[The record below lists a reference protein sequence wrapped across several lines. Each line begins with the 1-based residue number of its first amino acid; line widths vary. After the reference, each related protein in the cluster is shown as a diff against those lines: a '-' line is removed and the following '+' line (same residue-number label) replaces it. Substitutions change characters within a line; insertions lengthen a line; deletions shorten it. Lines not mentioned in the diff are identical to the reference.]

1 MKPRMVLPLVV
12 VLLVASLPRVM
23 AQSQSDGSRLRTV
36 EYKPGQVWTMNRGI
50 TVTILAI
57 EDVHKVGKVVHV
69 RVDKI
74 PLQSCGDINLTR
86 AIEHL
91 AVTEKMMLKSDLVLS
106 KDNIELPESSIE
118 AYRKWEEQK
127 KHEIAKVPLQK
138 AIFGEGYIQG
148 PMICNFVPSQ
158 T

>member
-1 MKPRMVLPLVV
+1 MNLNTVSLTG
-12 VLLVASLPRVM
+12 VLLFTALPSLT
-23 AQSQSDGSRLRTV
+23 AQGQTDSSNATMIV
-36 EYKPGQVWTMNRGI
+36 YKPGQVWAMDQDI

-74 PLQSCGDINLTR
+74 PWQSCGDFHLTR

-91 AVTEKMMLKSDLVLS
+91 AVTEKMLLKSGLVMS
-106 KDNIELPESSIE
+106 KDTVDLPESSID
-118 AYRKWEEQK
+118 AYRKWQGQK
-127 KHEIAKVPLQK
+127 KHEIAKVPLRK
-138 AIFGEGYIQG
+138 AILEEGYVPG
-148 PMICNFVPSQ
+148 PMICNLLPSQ